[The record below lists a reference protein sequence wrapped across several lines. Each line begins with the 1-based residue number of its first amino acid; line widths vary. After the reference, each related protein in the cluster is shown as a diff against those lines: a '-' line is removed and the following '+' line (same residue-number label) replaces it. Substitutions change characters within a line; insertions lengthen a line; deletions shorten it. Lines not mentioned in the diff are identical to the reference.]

1 MWNVILYGLLI
12 WFLYNLVF
20 RFIIPVYRASRKMKQ
35 QFSQM
40 QEQMRQTMNPQQ
52 HTAASAASSPHAA
65 ATPRPE
71 PRKSKDDYL
80 DFEEV
85 K

>member
-1 MWNVILYGLLI
+1 MWTYILYGLLI

-35 QFSQM
+35 QFGEM
-40 QEQMRQTMNPQQ
+40 QERMRQTMNPNQ
-52 HTAASAASSPHAA
+52 HSAAAASASPGPA
-65 ATPRPE
+65 PRPSA
-71 PRKSKDDYL
+71 KGSKDDYL

>member
-1 MWNVILYGLLI
+1 MIGTYILYGFLI

-35 QFSQM
+35 QFGEM
-40 QEQMRQTMNPQQ
+40 QDRMRQTMNPNQ
-52 HTAASAASSPHAA
+52 HTTASAAASGGQAPHRPSSKGP
-65 ATPRPE
+65 
-71 PRKSKDDYL
+71 KDDYL

>member
-12 WFLYNLVF
+12 WFLYNLIF
-20 RFIIPVYRASRKMKQ
+20 RFIIPIYRASRKMKQ
-35 QFSQM
+35 QFRDI
-40 QEQMRQTMNPQQ
+40 QENMRQTMNPNQ
-52 HTAASAASSPHAA
+52 HTTASASASAGPS
-65 ATPRPE
+65 PRPAS
-71 PRKSKDDYL
+71 KGSKDDYL